1 MASMQTLLTLHLAS
15 RGTCLGPEP
24 RIWHPWSCPEVSEHA
39 TVLVG
44 VRLYKCGQETGGGCR
59 LLSTWFLAPMNRRGP
74 GLLHTCL
81 QVFLV
86 LSTGYVFSWR
96 GGQLLFVY
104 YLTFLSPHSGCIS
117 LIHTHTHT
125 CTHTHLYIY
134 SMYMRI
140 YIYIYMAYTGEYIC
154 IWHSY
159 EYIYI
164 YVKWMIRLYCV
175 DIPYI

>member
-15 RGTCLGPEP
+15 RGTCLGAEP

-59 LLSTWFLAPMNRRGP
+59 LLSTWFLAPMNRRGT

-140 YIYIYMAYTGEYIC
+140 YIYIWLAQENIYAYGI
-154 IWHSY
+154 HMSV
-159 EYIYI
+159 YI
-164 YVKWMIRLYCV
+164 YVKWMILLYCV